1 MNQFMPLAALAG
13 VYFISQ
19 TLWLFWAL
27 YRDMRHLDNK
37 EIIDG
42 WREAVSIRDKEI
54 DNFSQV
60 NQRLQQEGLSYKKSF
75 ESRKEQCER
84 LEEIIKTGK
93 EANSKQ
99 YQEIVKLDNKISE
112 LAELGRKYQFKCNDL
127 EKENQELNLKM
138 SYQDDE
144 FKKTYNSLSY
154 ENAQLKGEILKLKAK
169 KRKAK

>member
-60 NQRLQQEGLSYKKSF
+60 NQRLQQECLSYKKSF
-75 ESRKEQCER
+75 ESRKEQCEQ

-93 EANSKQ
+93 SANAKQADEIWQLREENGKIKDYNSKLSFEVTSLTETLKC
-99 YQEIVKLDNKISE
+99 YR
-112 LAELGRKYQFKCNDL
+112 AEND
-127 EKENQELNLKM
+127 
-138 SYQDDE
+138 
-144 FKKTYNSLSY
+144 
-154 ENAQLKGEILKLKAK
+154 KLKAK